1 MEWLYSLFIEHSAL
15 QAVVV
20 LSLISAIGLGLGK
33 IHICGIS
40 LGVTFVFFAGILAG
54 HFGLSVDAQMLNYA
68 ESFGLIIF
76 VYALGLQVGPGFF
89 SSFRKGGVTLN
100 MLALAVVL
108 LGTLLTVIC
117 SYTTG
122 VSLPNMVGILC
133 GATTNTPALGAAQQT
148 LKQMGMESSTPAL
161 GCAVAYPLGVIGV
174 ILAVLLIRKAL
185 VRKQDLEVK
194 EKDDNNKTYIAA
206 FQVHNPAIFNKSIK
220 DIAHM
225 SYPKFV
231 ISRLWRDGN
240 VSIPTSEKI
249 LKEGDRLLV
258 VTSEKDALAL
268 TVLFGEQENTDWNKE
283 DIDWNAIDSQ
293 LISQRIV
300 VTRPELNGKKLGA
313 LRLRNHY
320 GINISRVYRSGV
332 QLLATPELT
341 LQLGD
346 RLTVVG
352 EAAAIQNV
360 EKVLGNAV
368 KSLKEPNLVAVFIGI
383 ILGLALGAIP
393 ISIPGISA
401 PVKLGLA
408 GGPIIVGILI
418 GIIQTLNKDRILD
431 HVGTAYTI
439 FVNAVPSLVSYSLV
453 LAFGSKVLGLPSLYS
468 TRNPSETSILPIVC
482 LSLASI
488 ASYALW
494 TRRYMVDEL
503 NKDYIKLARVKGTS
517 SAGIM
522 IKHVFKNAFVPLA
535 QYVPAS
541 FLYTIGGSLLVER
554 FFSVPGMG
562 PLLTDAIV
570 RYDVNVVQTL
580 VVLYAVLG
588 TLGVFLGDILMM
600 LLDPRI
606 KLTGKGGTR

>member
-33 IHICGIS
+33 IHVCGIS

-54 HFGLSVDAQMLNYA
+54 HFGLSIDLQMLNYA

-100 MLALAVVL
+100 MLAIAVVI
-108 LGTLLTVIC
+108 LGTLLTVVC
-117 SYTTG
+117 SYTTE

-148 LKQMGMESSTPAL
+148 LKQMGLESSTPAL

-174 ILAVLLIRKAL
+174 ILAVLLIRKLL
-185 VRKQDLEVK
+185 VRREDLEVK
-194 EKDDNNKTYIAA
+194 EKDDANKTYIAA
-206 FQVHNPAIFNKSIK
+206 FQVHNPAIFDKSIK

-249 LKEGDRLLV
+249 IKEGDRLLV

-368 KSLKEPNLVAVFIGI
+368 KSLKEPNLVAVFVGI
-383 ILGLALGAIP
+383 ILGLALGAVP
-393 ISIPGISA
+393 FSIPGIST
-401 PVKLGLA
+401 PIRLGLA

-418 GIIQTLNKDRILD
+418 GTFGPRLHMITYTTRSANLMLRALGLSLYLACLGLD
-431 HVGTAYTI
+431 AGAHFFDTVFRPEGLLWIGLGFGLTVVPTVLVGFFAFKI
-439 FVNAVPSLVSYSLV
+439 MKID
-453 LAFGSKVLGLPSLYS
+453 FGSVSGMLCGSMANPMALNYANDTIPGD
-468 TRNPSETSILPIVC
+468 NPSVAYATVYP
-482 LSLASI
+482 LSMFLRVII
-488 ASYALW
+488 AQVLL
-494 TRRYMVDEL
+494 M
-503 NKDYIKLARVKGTS
+503 
-517 SAGIM
+517 
-522 IKHVFKNAFVPLA
+522 
-535 QYVPAS
+535 
-541 FLYTIGGSLLVER
+541 FLL
-554 FFSVPGMG
+554 
-562 PLLTDAIV
+562 
-570 RYDVNVVQTL
+570 
-580 VVLYAVLG
+580 
-588 TLGVFLGDILMM
+588 
-600 LLDPRI
+600 
-606 KLTGKGGTR
+606 

>member
-33 IHICGIS
+33 IHVCGIS

-54 HFGLSVDAQMLNYA
+54 HFGLSIDPQMLNYA

-76 VYALGLQVGPGFF
+76 VYALGVQVGPGFF

-100 MLALAVVL
+100 MLAIAVVILGTFLAVV
-108 LGTLLTVIC
+108 C

-148 LKQMGMESSTPAL
+148 LKQMGLESSTPAL

-174 ILAVLLIRKAL
+174 ILAVLLIRKLL
-185 VRKQDLEVK
+185 VRREDLEVQ
-194 EKDDNNKTYIAA
+194 EKDDANKTYIAA

-249 LKEGDRLLV
+249 IKEGDRLLV

-360 EKVLGNAV
+360 EKVLGNAI
-368 KSLKEPNLVAVFIGI
+368 KSLKEPNLVAVFVGI
-383 ILGLALGAIP
+383 ILGLALGAVP
-393 ISIPGISA
+393 FSIPGIST
-401 PVKLGLA
+401 PVRLGLA

-418 GIIQTLNKDRILD
+418 GTFGPRLHMITYTTRSANLMLRALGLSLYLACLGLDAGAHFFDTVFRPEGLLWIGLGFGLTLVPTVL
-431 HVGTAYTI
+431 VGFFAFKI
-439 FVNAVPSLVSYSLV
+439 MKID
-453 LAFGSKVLGLPSLYS
+453 FGSVSGMLCGSMANPMALNYANDTIPGD
-468 TRNPSETSILPIVC
+468 NPSVAYATVYP
-482 LSLASI
+482 LSMFLRVII
-488 ASYALW
+488 AQVLL
-494 TRRYMVDEL
+494 M
-503 NKDYIKLARVKGTS
+503 
-517 SAGIM
+517 
-522 IKHVFKNAFVPLA
+522 
-535 QYVPAS
+535 
-541 FLYTIGGSLLVER
+541 FLL
-554 FFSVPGMG
+554 
-562 PLLTDAIV
+562 
-570 RYDVNVVQTL
+570 
-580 VVLYAVLG
+580 
-588 TLGVFLGDILMM
+588 
-600 LLDPRI
+600 
-606 KLTGKGGTR
+606 

>member
-33 IHICGIS
+33 IHVCGIS

-54 HFGLSVDAQMLNYA
+54 HFGLSIDPQMLNYA

-100 MLALAVVL
+100 MLAIAVVILGTFLAVV
-108 LGTLLTVIC
+108 C

-148 LKQMGMESSTPAL
+148 LKQMGLESSTPAL

-174 ILAVLLIRKAL
+174 ILAVLLIRKLL
-185 VRKQDLEVK
+185 VRREDLEVQ
-194 EKDDNNKTYIAA
+194 EKDDANKTYIAA

-249 LKEGDRLLV
+249 IKEGDRLLV

-360 EKVLGNAV
+360 EKVLGNAI
-368 KSLKEPNLVAVFIGI
+368 KSLKEPNLVAVFVGI
-383 ILGLALGAIP
+383 ILGLALGAVP
-393 ISIPGISA
+393 FSIPGIST
-401 PVKLGLA
+401 PVRLGLA

-418 GIIQTLNKDRILD
+418 GTFGPRLHMITYTTRSANLMLRALGLSLYLACLGLDAGAHFFDTVFRPEGLLWIGLGFGLTLVPTVL
-431 HVGTAYTI
+431 VGFFAFKI
-439 FVNAVPSLVSYSLV
+439 MKID
-453 LAFGSKVLGLPSLYS
+453 FGSVSGMLCGSMANPMALNYANDTIPGD
-468 TRNPSETSILPIVC
+468 NPSVAYATVYP
-482 LSLASI
+482 LSMFLRVII
-488 ASYALW
+488 AQVLL
-494 TRRYMVDEL
+494 M
-503 NKDYIKLARVKGTS
+503 
-517 SAGIM
+517 
-522 IKHVFKNAFVPLA
+522 
-535 QYVPAS
+535 
-541 FLYTIGGSLLVER
+541 FLL
-554 FFSVPGMG
+554 
-562 PLLTDAIV
+562 
-570 RYDVNVVQTL
+570 
-580 VVLYAVLG
+580 
-588 TLGVFLGDILMM
+588 
-600 LLDPRI
+600 
-606 KLTGKGGTR
+606 

>member
-33 IHICGIS
+33 IHVCGIS

-54 HFGLSVDAQMLNYA
+54 HFGLSIDPQMLNYA

-100 MLALAVVL
+100 MLAIAVVILGTFLAVV
-108 LGTLLTVIC
+108 C

-148 LKQMGMESSTPAL
+148 LKQMGLESSTPAL

-174 ILAVLLIRKAL
+174 ILAVLLIRKLL
-185 VRKQDLEVK
+185 VRREDLEVQ
-194 EKDDNNKTYIAA
+194 EKDDANKTYIAA

-249 LKEGDRLLV
+249 IKEGDRLLV

-360 EKVLGNAV
+360 EKVLGNAI
-368 KSLKEPNLVAVFIGI
+368 KSLKEPNLVAVFVGI
-383 ILGLALGAIP
+383 ILGLALGAVP
-393 ISIPGISA
+393 FSIPGIST
-401 PVKLGLA
+401 PVRLGLA

-418 GIIQTLNKDRILD
+418 GTFGPRLHMITYTTRRANLMLRALGLSLYLACLGLDAGAHFFDTVFRPEGLLWIGLGFGLTLVPTVL
-431 HVGTAYTI
+431 VGFFAFKI
-439 FVNAVPSLVSYSLV
+439 MKID
-453 LAFGSKVLGLPSLYS
+453 FGSVSGMLCGSMANPMALNYANDTIPGD
-468 TRNPSETSILPIVC
+468 NPSVAYATVYP
-482 LSLASI
+482 LSMFLRVII
-488 ASYALW
+488 AQVLL
-494 TRRYMVDEL
+494 M
-503 NKDYIKLARVKGTS
+503 
-517 SAGIM
+517 
-522 IKHVFKNAFVPLA
+522 
-535 QYVPAS
+535 
-541 FLYTIGGSLLVER
+541 FLL
-554 FFSVPGMG
+554 
-562 PLLTDAIV
+562 
-570 RYDVNVVQTL
+570 
-580 VVLYAVLG
+580 
-588 TLGVFLGDILMM
+588 
-600 LLDPRI
+600 
-606 KLTGKGGTR
+606 